1 MEFRILGPV
10 GVSDPGGDVAVGG
23 PRHRVLLA
31 ALLMD
36 AGSVVSADR
45 LIEALWGEEPP
56 PRATEMLHVRIS
68 ELRKSLRREA
78 ADPDLI
84 VTRRPGY
91 LLDVAPEQVD
101 ARRFERSAVAA
112 RAALLAGDPAAAA
125 AQLRTALAMWH
136 GPALADIAGRPF
148 AEPEIARLE
157 HMRVQAVEDR
167 ITADLAM
174 GRHREVV
181 AELESL
187 VRAQPLHEQYRY
199 QLMVALYRSAR
210 QSEALAV
217 FRDAEDRLREELGVD
232 PAARLQELRDAILRQ
247 DRSLDAEPDRPEIRL
262 RAHNVPV
269 QITSFVGRKDEL
281 AEIGA
286 LLADHRL
293 VTLTGVG
300 GAGKSRLATEIAR
313 SQIPTRPDGV
323 WVVDLAA
330 VLEPRLIVPALA
342 SVLGMHDHP
351 HHPLRDLV
359 VERLRDS
366 SALLVIDNCDH
377 LLDGVAELVRPLLLT
392 APNLRVLCTS
402 RERLDIIGEVV
413 RHVGGLSVPGPDAA
427 GADNAEAVE
436 LFVDRA
442 SAVRAGRPFTDD
454 EVAAIGEI
462 TRRLDG
468 LPLSIELAAA
478 RTATFS
484 TRQIV
489 DRLGDRFRL
498 LSRGGRGALPRH
510 QTLRAVIDWSYA
522 LLTEPEQCVFDRLAV
537 FVGGFTLEAVEA
549 VCLDAASATAQDPTD
564 LLARLV
570 DKSLVVVDAAE
581 SPEYRYRILE
591 TLREYGLDKLAG
603 GPRGV
608 PGTGPAAARERHAR
622 YFAELGTRAE
632 AQIGTS
638 EEISWLGRVGFD
650 EGNLRAALAHSLA
663 STAGSHE
670 EVLSLPIAA
679 ALGWFLYMRGRLGE
693 GMAMLERVLGEV
705 DAGPAAPPEGALAGA
720 LLISGSLA
728 TALGQLDRA
737 EALLLRALRVNDQAG
752 CARRVAIG
760 SAFLGHVAR
769 ARGSHDHAGT
779 RYRHA
784 AAIHE
789 QLNSTA
795 GIAWSRYDLGLLARD
810 RGRLDEAAEQLGE
823 SLTRFRDTGYTWGT
837 ACAAWA
843 LATVELRQR
852 RLDRAAT
859 LLVEALDCATAAGDG
874 RGVAQC
880 LEAVAGL
887 LCAQRDFP
895 SAARL
900 LGAAGGLR
908 EVLVAPLPD
917 EERGEY
923 TAVAQRVWEALGPEA
938 AQRALGEG
946 SALSQA
952 AALTAARRALAGS
965 AGMVG
970 RIDPLRRRGESGPI
984 RPG

>member
-1 MEFRILGPV
+1 
-10 GVSDPGGDVAVGG
+10 
-23 PRHRVLLA
+23 
-31 ALLMD
+31 
-36 AGSVVSADR
+36 
-45 LIEALWGEEPP
+45 
-56 PRATEMLHVRIS
+56 
-68 ELRKSLRREA
+68 
-78 ADPDLI
+78 
-84 VTRRPGY
+84 
-91 LLDVAPEQVD
+91 
-101 ARRFERSAVAA
+101 
-112 RAALLAGDPAAAA
+112 
-125 AQLRTALAMWH
+125 
-136 GPALADIAGRPF
+136 
-148 AEPEIARLE
+148 
-157 HMRVQAVEDR
+157 
-167 ITADLAM
+167 TADLAM

-187 VRAQPLHEQYRY
+187 VHGQPLNEQYRH
-199 QLMVALYRSAR
+199 QLMVALYRSDR
-210 QSEALAV
+210 QGEALAV
-217 FRDAEDRLREELGVD
+217 YRDTEERLREELGVD
-232 PAARLQELRDAILRQ
+232 PAVRLQELRDSILRQ
-247 DRSLDAEPDRPEIRL
+247 DASLGAAPGEPEIRL

-269 QITSFVGRKDEL
+269 QITSFVGRQGEL

-293 VTLTGVG
+293 ITLTGVG

-313 SQIPTRPDGV
+313 SQVPVRPDGV

-330 VLEPRLIVPALA
+330 VLEPQLIVPTLA

-351 HHPLRDLV
+351 RHPLRDVV
-359 VERLRDS
+359 VERLRDT
-366 SALLVIDNCDH
+366 AAFLVIDNCDH
-377 LLDGVAELVRPLLLT
+377 LLDGVAELVRPLLQT
-392 APNLRVLCTS
+392 AANVCILCTS
-402 RERLDIIGEVV
+402 RERLDITGEVV
-413 RHVGGLSVPGPDAA
+413 RQVGGLSVPGPEGA
-427 GADNAEAVE
+427 GARSSEAVE

-454 EVAAIGEI
+454 EIAAIGEI

-468 LPLSIELAAA
+468 LPLAIELAAA

-489 DRLGDRFRL
+489 ARLGDRFHL

-510 QTLRAVIDWSYA
+510 QTLRAVIDWSYT
-522 LLTEPEQCVFDRLAV
+522 LLTEPEQRLFDRLAV
-537 FVGGFTLEAVEA
+537 FVGGFTLEAAEV
-549 VCLDAASATAQDPTD
+549 VCCDATSGGPDGDPTD

-570 DKSLVVVDAAE
+570 DKSLVVVDAIE

-591 TLREYGLDKLAG
+591 TLREYGLDKLGGGRHPDRPRGAVPAGPTVQAG
-603 GPRGV
+603 GLD
-608 PGTGPAAARERHAR
+608 AARERHAR
-622 YFAELGTRAE
+622 YFAELATWAE

-638 EEISWLGRVGFD
+638 EEISWLGRIGFD

-663 STAGSHE
+663 PAPASHE
-670 EVLSLPIAA
+670 EALSLPIAA
-679 ALGWFLYMRGRLGE
+679 ALGWYLYMRGRLGE
-693 GMAMLERVLGEV
+693 GMAMLERVLGVV
-705 DAGPAAPPEGALAGA
+705 DARPAAPPEGAFAGA

-769 ARGSHDHAGT
+769 ARGIHDHAGT

-789 QLNSTA
+789 QLGSTA
-795 GIAWSRYDLGLLARD
+795 GVAWSRYDLGLLARD

-823 SLTRFRDTGYTWGT
+823 SLDRFRDAGYTWGT

-843 LATVELRQR
+843 LATVALRQR
-852 RLDRAAT
+852 RFDGAVP
-859 LLVEALDCATAAGDG
+859 LLVEALDCAAAAGDG

-887 LCAQRDFP
+887 LSARRDFP
-895 SAARL
+895 AAARL
-900 LGAAGGLR
+900 LGAADGLR
-908 EVLVAPLPD
+908 EALVAPLPD

-923 TAVAQRVWEALGPEA
+923 TAVVQRVWEALDPEA
-938 AQRALGEG
+938 AQRALREG

-952 AALTAARRALAGS
+952 AAVAAARRALAG
-965 AGMVG
+965 AGGVTG
-970 RIDPLRRRGESGPI
+970 RVDLLRRRGETGPI